1 MRRQKNTQFSD
12 KISVKQFEE
21 LSSFLK
27 IQFVGTENSF
37 KDLTNL
43 RDKEAFSVKKKCIL
57 HLNNLNLINKTVN
70 FPLGPS
76 VKSKCNSYPS

>member
-1 MRRQKNTQFSD
+1 MQFSD

-43 RDKEAFSVKKKCIL
+43 RDKEAFSVMKKCIL
-57 HLNNLNLINKTVN
+57 HLNNLNLINRKVN

>member
-1 MRRQKNTQFSD
+1 MGRQKNTQFSD
-12 KISVKQFEE
+12 KFSVKQFEK

-43 RDKEAFSVKKKCIL
+43 RDKEVFSVMKKCIL
-57 HLNNLNLINKTVN
+57 H
-70 FPLGPS
+70 
-76 VKSKCNSYPS
+76 